1 MEEYD
6 DIDEDDQPRVA
17 YVDVEREGRLARY
30 AAPAGP
36 ARDGDPVG
44 SGADGASGGRGS
56 HSADGAAFEG
66 GHPFRRG
73 LSGAV
78 PWASDDD
85 SDGALPPTL
94 PNDDDDDEHL
104 LGASPRDDGPD
115 AATTRDDDIVAES
128 PPVPSA
134 HVGVRRVAR
143 GGDAS
148 ASAAAAAADADRYF
162 LEEALGSSAAAAK
175 LMASTTSRPP
185 PRRSPRAAT
194 KKSTAR
200 TNVAATAAPP
210 RAAARLN
217 LSASTGAGSAALGR
231 LAALTRD
238 VSASAPDFRSAST
251 RPRAVRPTPTPPTF
265 QSTAARMKDG
275 DDGPDSDVEDGIDDN
290 SDEDSEAPAGAAIV
304 GAAIAEEPAGAAIA
318 VPAPASAPNPASDAN
333 PARKMMT
340 AMSLLPAMHPGSPP
354 GAGAGGFGDVARA
367 SSQRGRRGGGGA
379 GAPVARLRRLLH
391 RARARLA
398 HFAEHRCA
406 PGSNPIGGG
415 WGAPLEVTLVGDAGV
430 EANTR
435 AWECETGEEDDAR
448 EGGVGGG
455 GLGGDDAPWLRRG
468 DAGAPRDVAV
478 VFEARLA
485 GELRLESGSRV
496 KIFPPWHEVEVPASA
511 RTGFKRRR
519 VVLAATATATPGGGD
534 EGRG

>member
-134 HVGVRRVAR
+134 HVECVASRAEATPPPPPRPRPPTPTATFSRRR
-143 GGDAS
+143 
-148 ASAAAAAADADRYF
+148 SAAA
-162 LEEALGSSAAAAK
+162 
-175 LMASTTSRPP
+175 PP
-185 PRRSPRAAT
+185 PRNTWRRRPRDRPREDPPRAAT

-200 TNVAATAAPP
+200 TNVAAAAAPP

-238 VSASAPDFRSAST
+238 VSASAPDLRSAST

-290 SDEDSEAPAGAAIV
+290 SDEDSEAPAGAAIA
-304 GAAIAEEPAGAAIA
+304 GGDRRRARGAAIA

-354 GAGAGGFGDVARA
+354 GARAGGFGDVARA

-415 WGAPLEVTLVGDAGV
+415 WGAPLEVTLVGDAGI

-455 GLGGDDAPWLRRG
+455 GVGGDDAPWLRRG